1 MATSGGTS
9 GADILRGI
17 LKGQVPRQV
26 RLFAAQGLLPVSRD
40 DLFRIQVVLAADPDS
55 ELASVA
61 ADSVRAVEEGWIV
74 EWVRTSGEVDPIVLD
89 LLVRVRREEGIWA
102 AVAANRSVSDETLR
116 VLAAHGTPVV
126 QDIVITNQVRV
137 MSCLELLDDLR
148 ANPQAS
154 QVVLRRVREFEEEF
168 IDKLASDRLAEEELD
183 RSGASIGEALAAL
196 REIGAH
202 IPDDAGMPYA
212 PPVDPPLEDAV
223 QRAGLSTHGQLLMMN
238 TKERIV
244 RALKG
249 TREERAILV
258 NSRNR
263 LVVRAVLASPKL
275 TNQEIERFAAA
286 RSVSEEVVRVIASN
300 PRWTRAYAVALALV
314 QNPKTP
320 VQTSLRL
327 LQRLALRDVGRLSK
341 NRNVNPVVRKQAA
354 NLWSRRR

>member
-1 MATSGGTS
+1 MAASGGTS

-40 DLFRIQVVLAADPDS
+40 DLFRIQVVLSADPDG
-55 ELASVA
+55 ELAAVA
-61 ADSVRAVEEGWIV
+61 TGSVRAVDESWIV
-74 EWVRTSGEVDPIVLD
+74 EWIRTAGEMDPIVLD
-89 LLVRVRREEGIWA
+89 LLIRVRREEGIWA
-102 AVAANRSVSDETLR
+102 AVASNRRVSDETLR

-148 ANPQAS
+148 ANPLVG

-168 IDKLASDRLAEEELD
+168 IDKLASERLAEEELG
-183 RSGASIGEALAAL
+183 RGGASIEEALRAL

-202 IPDDAGMPYA
+202 IPEEEGLPYA
-212 PPVDPPLEDAV
+212 PAVDPPLEQAV
-223 QRAGLSTHGQLLMMN
+223 HRAGLSTHGQLLQMN
-238 TKERIV
+238 TKDRII

-249 TREERAILV
+249 SREERAILV

-275 TNQEIERFAAA
+275 SDVEVERFAAA

-327 LQRLALRDVGRLSK
+327 LQRLALRDIGRLSK
-341 NRNVNPVVRKQAA
+341 NRNINPVVRKQAA
-354 NLWSRRR
+354 NLWARRR

>member
-40 DLFRIQVVLAADPDS
+40 DLFRIQVVLSADPDS
-55 ELASVA
+55 ELADVA
-61 ADSVRAVEEGWIV
+61 TGSVRSVEESWIV
-74 EWVRTSGEVDPIVLD
+74 EWIRTAEVDPIVLD
-89 LLVRVRREEGIWA
+89 LLIRVRREEAIWG
-102 AVAANRSVSDETLR
+102 AVAANRRVSDETLR
-116 VLAAHGTPVV
+116 VLAGHGTPVV

-137 MSCLELLDDLR
+137 MSCLEILDDLR

-168 IDKLASDRLAEEELD
+168 IEKLASDRLAEDELG
-183 RSGASIGEALAAL
+183 RRGASIEDALLAL

-202 IPDDAGMPYA
+202 IPEEDGLPYA
-212 PPVDPPLEDAV
+212 PPADPPLEDAV
-223 QRAGLSTHGQLLMMN
+223 QRAGLSAHGQLLLMN
-238 TKERIV
+238 TKERII

-249 TREERAILV
+249 SREERAILI

-263 LVVRAVLASPKL
+263 LIVRAVLASPKL
-275 TNQEIERFAAA
+275 TDMEIERFAAA

-300 PRWTRAYAVALALV
+300 PRWTRAYTVALALV

-327 LQRLALRDVGRLSK
+327 LQRLALRDIGRLSK
-341 NRNVNPVVRKQAA
+341 NRNINPVVRKQAA